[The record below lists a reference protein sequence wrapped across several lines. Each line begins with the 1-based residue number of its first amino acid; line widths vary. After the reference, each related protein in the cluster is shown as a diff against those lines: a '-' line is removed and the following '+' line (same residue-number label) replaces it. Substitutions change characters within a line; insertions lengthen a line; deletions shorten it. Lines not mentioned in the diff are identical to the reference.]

1 MKIMKLALAIKL
13 RYAYYVINMIIDFT
27 NINKNCSGWK
37 QFTAMSIKRLTY
49 IAQYLEKLLTF

>member
-1 MKIMKLALAIKL
+1 MKLALAIKL

-27 NINKNCSGWK
+27 NINKTCSGWK